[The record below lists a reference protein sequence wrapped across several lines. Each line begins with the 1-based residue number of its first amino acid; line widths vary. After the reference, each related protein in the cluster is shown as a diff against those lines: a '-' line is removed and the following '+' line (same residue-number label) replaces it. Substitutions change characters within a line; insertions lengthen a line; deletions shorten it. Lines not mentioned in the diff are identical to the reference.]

1 MIFISSNIPVQ
12 RLVQSVKQ
20 VQKETTNGK
29 KNKAIIITEDKK
41 DKNDG
46 NKAIRVEIKFFS
58 DKASW
63 FENNQ
68 GGLDGSLH
76 QQGLIF

>member
-1 MIFISSNIPVQ
+1 MAKNNKISSNHY
-12 RLVQSVKQ
+12 
-20 VQKETTNGK
+20 
-29 KNKAIIITEDKK
+29 ITEDKK
-41 DKNDG
+41 DKNDN
-46 NKAIRVEIKFFS
+46 NKAISVEIKFFS

>member
-1 MIFISSNIPVQ
+1 MAKK
-12 RLVQSVKQ
+12 KQ
-20 VQKETTNGK
+20 Q
-29 KNKAIIITEDKK
+29 NKATSITEDKK

-68 GGLDGSLH
+68 GGMDGSLH

>member
-1 MIFISSNIPVQ
+1 MA
-12 RLVQSVKQ
+12 KQ
-20 VQKETTNGK
+20 QQ
-29 KNKAIIITEDKK
+29 NKAIIITEDKK

-68 GGLDGSLH
+68 GGVDGSLH

>member
-1 MIFISSNIPVQ
+1 MAKKQQNKQ
-12 RLVQSVKQ
+12 QSF
-20 VQKETTNGK
+20 
-29 KNKAIIITEDKK
+29 ITEDKK

-63 FENNQ
+63 LEDNQ
-68 GGLDGSLH
+68 GGVDGSLH